1 MTIILQS
8 MEMLL
13 IIWLLLPVIIRLRKM
28 VIEQYSVHPNQF
40 SFPEG
45 CRPNI
50 KDATTFESMEGVNE
64 TELSLLVENMV
75 IYTLNESEPMKWE
88 EYIRFEHPIE

>member
-1 MTIILQS
+1 MTIILQL

-28 VIEQYSVHPNQF
+28 VIEQYSVHTNQF

-45 CRPNI
+45 CLPNI
-50 KDATTFESMEGVNE
+50 KDPTTFESMEGVNE
-64 TELSLLVENMV
+64 NELELIVENMV
-75 IYTLNESEPMKWE
+75 IYTLNESNPMKWE